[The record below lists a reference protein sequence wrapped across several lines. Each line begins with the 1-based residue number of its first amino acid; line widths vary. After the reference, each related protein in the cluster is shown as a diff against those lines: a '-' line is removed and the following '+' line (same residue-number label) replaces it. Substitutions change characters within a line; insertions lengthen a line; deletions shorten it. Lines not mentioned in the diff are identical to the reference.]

1 MSGAG
6 GFQCPSN
13 LEGDCSN
20 SPPGLVC
27 PGAADASTAACAC
40 IPGTSGPS
48 WQCAGGPCP
57 ATSPGTNGS
66 CTSAQVSMT
75 GGFYGCKYP
84 PSTTCTCETTSD
96 GGTAWS
102 CNDVTCPIQVPT
114 GSCPSM
120 APGLSCAY
128 EGSDIVCICSPGDGG
143 RPRWFCNG
151 QPTPDCPAD
160 FPGLNGDCS
169 AFRPGSACAYPV
181 VNNIGGR
188 CVCGVSGFGPVW
200 LCPGGCTQPTWLA
213 SRTAGLNERSEFRK
227 SACDRVG
234 ARVIAAASN
243 ITEPAPSVPTRHS
256 KSFRVDFVDPGEDC
270 LLAAGN
276 ECEALGGSREETEW
290 SGIPT
295 VSVGQDWA
303 DVCAW
308 LLRLR
313 ACSPVADDQVTGRR
327 PPSPR

>member
-1 MSGAG
+1 MLCRLMVIALLAVVACSGTSGGHDGGGAVAGQGGRAGAGGAALGGASGGSAGGQASGAG
-6 GFQCPSN
+6 GLQCPSN
-13 LEGDCSN
+13 LEGDCSS
-20 SPPGLVC
+20 SPAGLVC

-66 CTSAQVSMT
+66 CTSAQVSTT
-75 GGFYGCKYP
+75 GAFYGCKYP

-114 GSCPSM
+114 GSCPSI

-143 RPRWFCNG
+143 TPRWFCNG
-151 QPTPDCPAD
+151 QPTPDCPAA

-169 AFRPGSACAYPV
+169 AFRPGTACAYPT

-188 CVCGVSGFGPVW
+188 CVCSMGGFGTVW
-200 LCPGGCTQPTWLA
+200 LCPGG
-213 SRTAGLNERSEFRK
+213 
-227 SACDRVG
+227 
-234 ARVIAAASN
+234 
-243 ITEPAPSVPTRHS
+243 
-256 KSFRVDFVDPGEDC
+256 
-270 LLAAGN
+270 
-276 ECEALGGSREETEW
+276 
-290 SGIPT
+290 
-295 VSVGQDWA
+295 
-303 DVCAW
+303 
-308 LLRLR
+308 
-313 ACSPVADDQVTGRR
+313 
-327 PPSPR
+327 